1 MMLASKSLNLEFNLQ
16 YLISILNSSLSQKI
30 VHTYKLCSEQLS
42 SQHHYDY
49 GMRAVKSVLLAAGT
63 LKRAFPTRNESE
75 LVLRAIID
83 VNLAKFLAEDVPL
96 FEGIISDL
104 FPGVILPKPDRDELI
119 ECLMNV
125 FAQKNLQ
132 GTPWYIL
139 KCIQVYEMILVRHG
153 LMIVGEPLGGKT
165 CAYQVRAKI
174 LKKTCEEYYYDFSG
188 SYTFICSFHVI

>member
-1 MMLASKSLNLEFNLQ
+1 
-16 YLISILNSSLSQKI
+16 
-30 VHTYKLCSEQLS
+30 
-42 SQHHYDY
+42 
-49 GMRAVKSVLLAAGT
+49 MRAVKSVLLAAGT

-139 KCIQVYEMILVRHG
+139 KCVQVYEMILVRHG

-165 CAYQVRAKI
+165 CAYQVRYSSKNI
-174 LKKTCEEYYYDFSG
+174 VYCYEYYYDFSG
-188 SYTFICSFHVI
+188 FYIFLCSFYVI